1 MTDLLNCPFCG
12 GDAGK
17 VFFLKGHTPASIGD
31 TQHSE
36 TCPLAFSWSGFY
48 RPTPEEAITAWN
60 ARASDAEITRLT
72 EALRAAEERENALRG
87 IVNSFIGLVISSGL
101 TEDLVAQVFPDMKR
115 KNGQP
120 ASTFAKNA
128 RRMVNEARQTLA
140 GAKP

>member
-60 ARASDAEITRLT
+60 HRAVDAESRQVQYDAPFEARTSDAEITRLRA
-72 EALRAAEERENALRG
+72 ALRQIQDEGDVRANAIATAALERAHDG
-87 IVNSFIGLVISSGL
+87 
-101 TEDLVAQVFPDMKR
+101 
-115 KNGQP
+115 
-120 ASTFAKNA
+120 
-128 RRMVNEARQTLA
+128 
-140 GAKP
+140 